1 MAGNNGHKKNND
13 DVRKEFADLSLRVQK
28 LADQREED
36 NQRSEKNWQAFE
48 KALKDLA
55 AVVVGVGGSI
65 YNLYSMQEGTDR
77 RLDELEKH
85 VTNLVLMMNVTNGY
99 LNETNQRINE
109 TNQRINETNQR
120 MIEMNNNFSEFLKLE
135 KMRIRNGHNGS
146 GKGKQK

>member
-1 MAGNNGHKKNND
+1 MAESNGHKRNND
-13 DVRKEFADLSLRVQK
+13 DVRKELADLSLRVQK
-28 LADQREED
+28 LAEHREED
-36 NQRSEKNWQAFE
+36 KRRSEKKWQAFE

-55 AVVVGVGGSI
+55 GVVVGMGESI
-65 YNLYSMQEGTDR
+65 HGLYSMQEATDR

-85 VTNLVLMMNVTNGY
+85 VTSLVVMMKVTNGY
-99 LNETNQRINE
+99 LNE

-146 GKGKQK
+146 GKGKHK